1 MLRHS
6 FCFSFALA
14 IAVCCGCENRA
25 AVAPSANNSALPDAA
40 NSPAAQSEPEGED
53 SAVKVQFKGYEGVQE
68 LIKSHQGKV
77 VVMDCWS
84 TWCEPCKKEF
94 PGLVALH
101 EKYGPDK
108 VACISVCFDYEG
120 LKKEKPEDYEAAV
133 LEFLRERRAEFDNV
147 IANEPSDELYKKFG
161 FPSVPAVFVYNRQ
174 GEMTKQFENKDAKAK
189 PFTYQDVD
197 AEVASLL
204 E

>member
-1 MLRHS
+1 MLRNS
-6 FCFSFALA
+6 SYLPLALT
-14 IAVCCGCENRA
+14 IALCCGCEQQ
-25 AVAPSANNSALPDAA
+25 
-40 NSPAAQSEPEGED
+40 PAAKSTGKLPSDAVEGESAQPAAD
-53 SAVKVQFKGYEGVQE
+53 DEGPAVKVQFQGYEGVQE

-101 EKYGPDK
+101 KKYGPDK
-108 VACISVCFDYEG
+108 VACVSVCFDYEG
-120 LKKEKPEDYEAAV
+120 LKKEKPEDYEPAV
-133 LEFLRERRAEFDNV
+133 LEFLREQRASFDNV
-147 IANEPSDELYKKFG
+147 IANEPSDELYKKFD
-161 FPSVPAVFVYNRQ
+161 FPSVPAVFVYDRQ
-174 GEMTKQFENKDAKAK
+174 GELVKGFQNRDAKAK
-189 PFTYQDVD
+189 PFTYKDVD

>member
-1 MLRHS
+1 MMLRNS
-6 FCFSFALA
+6 SLLSLALA
-14 IAVCCGCENRA
+14 IALCGCEQEPA
-25 AVAPSANNSALPDAA
+25 TQSTAKLPSE
-40 NSPAAQSEPEGED
+40 PAADVPATSTAGGEEP
-53 SAVKVQFKGYEGVQE
+53 AVQVQFKGYEGVQE
-68 LIKSHQGKV
+68 LIKRHEGKV
-77 VVMDCWS
+77 IVMDCWS

-94 PGLVALH
+94 HGLVELH

-108 VACISVCFDYEG
+108 VACVSVCFDYEG
-120 LKKEKPEDYEAAV
+120 LKKEKPEDYEPAV
-133 LEFLRERRAEFDNV
+133 LEFLREQRAAFDNV

-174 GEMTKQFENKDAKAK
+174 GELAKRFENKDAKAP
-189 PFTYQDVD
+189 PFTYGDID

>member
-1 MLRHS
+1 MLRNS
-6 FCFSFALA
+6 SYLPLALA
-14 IAVCCGCENRA
+14 IALSGGCEQ
-25 AVAPSANNSALPDAA
+25 PPAA
-40 NSPAAQSEPEGED
+40 NSTGKLPSDAVEGASAQPAAED
-53 SAVKVQFKGYEGVQE
+53 VGTAVKVQFQGYEGVQE
-68 LIKSHQGKV
+68 LIKSHEGKV

-108 VACISVCFDYEG
+108 VACVSVCFDYEG
-120 LKKEKPEDYEAAV
+120 LKKEKPEDYEPAV
-133 LEFLRERRAEFDNV
+133 LEFLREQRASFDNV
-147 IANEPSDELYKKFG
+147 IANEPSDELYKKFD
-161 FPSVPAVFVYNRQ
+161 FPSVPAVFVYDRQ
-174 GEMTKQFENKDAKAK
+174 GELAKGFQNRDAKAA
-189 PFTYQDVD
+189 PFTYKDVD